1 MKIVKL
7 ISLALFILLIA
18 AQFVPVERSNPLAT
32 SEPAMPAP
40 VKEILKRSCFDCHS
54 NETRWPW
61 YSYVAPVSWLV
72 ANDVKEG
79 REHLNFSE
87 WDNLSLKKKRKR
99 LEECVEEIEEEKMP
113 MPIYLITHPNARVGP
128 EELALIRN
136 WVNEALAQ
144 LPRVEG
150 G

>member
-1 MKIVKL
+1 MKFVKML
-7 ISLALFILLIA
+7 SLAMLILLIA
-18 AQFVPVERSNPLAT
+18 AQFVPVERTNPPVV
-32 SEPAMPAP
+32 SETPMPPA

-61 YSYVAPVSWLV
+61 YGYVAPVSWLV
-72 ANDVKEG
+72 VKDVTEG

-113 MPIYLITHPNARVGP
+113 MPIYLITHPKARVAP
-128 EELALIRN
+128 EELALLRN

-144 LPRVEG
+144 LPRLEG